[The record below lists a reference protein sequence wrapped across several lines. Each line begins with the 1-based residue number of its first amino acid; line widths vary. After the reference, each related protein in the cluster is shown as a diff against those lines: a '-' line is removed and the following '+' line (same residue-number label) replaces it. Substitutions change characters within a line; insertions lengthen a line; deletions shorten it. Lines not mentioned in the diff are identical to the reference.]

1 MEGREAEG
9 GGHQRLGAMPWLLVK
24 EDRVCSGVSNI
35 IIIIFAND
43 FPQGRKAGLQGLC
56 HYQTEVCNSRGE
68 KDGDREMEVEETLRE
83 AEKLADEVE
92 KDVMEE

>member
-1 MEGREAEG
+1 
-9 GGHQRLGAMPWLLVK
+9 MPLPN
-24 EDRVCSGVSNI
+24 RGV
-35 IIIIFAND
+35 
-43 FPQGRKAGLQGLC
+43 QC
-56 HYQTEVCNSRGE
+56 RGE